1 VASAVASAVAMLV
14 FDGFADWEPAFALT
28 GLRRWGGRTVKT
40 AGYDLRP
47 VISMGGLRIVP
58 DLALADLSPED
69 TEILILPGGDVWEAG
84 YPEDALDPVL
94 GRMRAARVPVAAICG
109 ATIAAARAG
118 LFRGRRHTSNSR
130 AYLQQ
135 HAPESGQDGAYVD
148 ELAVTDDGVI
158 SASGLG
164 AIEFAAEIFT
174 QLGVFGADE
183 IRQYTE
189 MYRRGTTTMAQSEA
203 ATRRRHS

>member
-1 VASAVASAVAMLV
+1 MARAVVILV

-28 GLRRWGGRTVKT
+28 GLRRWGGRTVVT

-47 VISMGGLRIVP
+47 VVSMGGLRIVP
-58 DLALADLSPED
+58 DQALADLSPEE
-69 TEILILPGGDVWEAG
+69 TELLILPGGDVWEAG
-84 YPEDALDPVL
+84 YPADVLDPVL
-94 GRMRAARVPVAAICG
+94 GRMREARVPIAAICG

-118 LFRGRRHTSNSR
+118 LFRGRRHTSNGR

-135 HAPESGQDGAYVD
+135 HAPGSGEDEAYADV
-148 ELAVTDDGVI
+148 LAVTDDGVI

-164 AIEFAAEIFT
+164 AVEFAAEIFA

-183 IRQYTE
+183 IRQFTD
-189 MYRRGTTTMAQSEA
+189 MYRRGILPNM
-203 ATRRRHS
+203 